1 MAAFIKN
8 LTVDCVDALRVARF
22 WAAALGSDVDEDS
35 TAERAYVE
43 AAAWG
48 GPNIWFRGGRGPK
61 LAANRVH
68 LDLRALT
75 SMDEEVE
82 RLVGLG
88 RRWRSASRTSPSC
101 AIPRG
106 TSSASSRARATPTH
120 RRGGERSPG
129 QPERRQQAEQAQGG
143 GGQKPGVEPGHQVGD
158 GRWAAGDL
166 ARARDLRDGLRAW
179 LRARQG
185 LDHDPERLG
194 RARDLLG
201 GLRLRV
207 GLEAR
212 TAALRPTGGPV
223 AAALERLAADL
234 ATAAATGTLQRL
246 KVCGAPD
253 CQFVYYDH
261 SRSRTSRW
269 CSTEVCGNRMKTRRY
284 RDRRRG

>member
-1 MAAFIKN
+1 MVSQPPPEADVEIRYAWEYDDPDHPRPAEVARLEAFLN
-8 LTVDCVDALRVARF
+8 TVDRHTF
-22 WAAALGSDVDEDS
+22 
-35 TAERAYVE
+35 
-43 AAAWG
+43 G
-48 GPNIWFRGGRGPK
+48 G
-61 LAANRVH
+61 H
-68 LDLRALT
+68 
-75 SMDEEVE
+75 
-82 RLVGLG
+82 
-88 RRWRSASRTSPSC
+88 
-101 AIPRG
+101 
-106 TSSASSRARATPTH
+106 
-120 RRGGERSPG
+120 
-129 QPERRQQAEQAQGG
+129 
-143 GGQKPGVEPGHQVGD
+143 GQKPADRRELLATPGRLRDWLLAQRLLDDPRARVG
-158 GRWAAGDL
+158 AGDL

-194 RARDLLG
+194 RARDLFG
-201 GLRLRV
+201 GLRLRF

>member
-1 MAAFIKN
+1 MAGRA
-8 LTVDCVDALRVARF
+8 
-22 WAAALGSDVDEDS
+22 
-35 TAERAYVE
+35 TA
-43 AAAWG
+43 
-48 GPNIWFRGGRGPK
+48 
-61 LAANRVH
+61 
-68 LDLRALT
+68 T
-75 SMDEEVE
+75 
-82 RLVGLG
+82 
-88 RRWRSASRTSPSC
+88 TSPSKP
-101 AIPRG
+101 ADRRELLTTPGRLRDWLL
-106 TSSASSRARATPTH
+106 AQRLLDDPWAR
-120 RRGGERSPG
+120 
-129 QPERRQQAEQAQGG
+129 
-143 GGQKPGVEPGHQVGD
+143 VG
-158 GRWAAGDL
+158 AGDL

-212 TAALRPTGGPV
+212 TAALRPTGGPA